1 MAKALVLSTVGSKSI
16 QTSRIAEMF
25 DKFFDCL
32 NASSLSLE
40 SGFDCLNASSLS
52 LESGPEIP
60 LDLLTD
66 QARIGR

>member
-1 MAKALVLSTVGSKSI
+1 MAKALILSTVGSKSI

-40 SGFDCLNASSLS
+40 SG
-52 LESGPEIP
+52 PEIP